1 MSIIFDNLLCN
12 SSSQTCKDQNKAD
25 TGEEKNEGSPTKKVK
40 NMSEPHTGNKSL
52 SIKDCSPASK
62 PMPSRCDQDPPATPI
77 EQQFVPRIILP
88 KKRKKR
94 KRKKSSASSETP
106 SLDIPQKK
114 YQETEQP
121 EPPDKSKSLKG
132 PPAKRTLTVAAPE
145 CVTKEI
151 VPPER
156 TNVNMPSPK
165 GNGIGNQIID
175 GTPQP
180 QRRTSLESVSLMEV
194 DLPLRTEVRSFIF
207 RVIFFSLLSSAE
219 SQEIVF
225 IILLFFHID

>member
-1 MSIIFDNLLCN
+1 MSIISDKLLFI

-25 TGEEKNEGSPTKKVK
+25 TGEEKNNESPTKKVK
-40 NMSEPHTGNKSL
+40 SMSERHTKSK
-52 SIKDCSPASK
+52 SSPVKDCSPASK
-62 PMPSRCDQDPPATPI
+62 PMPSRCDQDPLATPI
-77 EQQFVPRIILP
+77 EQQFVPRIIHP

-106 SLDIPQKK
+106 NLDTPQKK
-114 YQETEQP
+114 HQETEQP
-121 EPPDKSKSLKG
+121 EPPDKSNSLKG

-151 VPPER
+151 VPPGR
-156 TNVNMPSPK
+156 TNVNVPSPK
-165 GNGIGNQIID
+165 GNGTGNQIID

-207 RVIFFSLLSSAE
+207 RVRFLAC
-219 SQEIVF
+219 
-225 IILLFFHID
+225 